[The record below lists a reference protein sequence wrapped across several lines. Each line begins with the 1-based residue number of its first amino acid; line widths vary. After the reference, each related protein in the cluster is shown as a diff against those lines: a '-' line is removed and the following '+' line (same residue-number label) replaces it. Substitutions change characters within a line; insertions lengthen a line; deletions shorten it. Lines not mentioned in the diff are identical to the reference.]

1 MSHLRKPRFQRAPEI
16 ASIQLTERDRM
27 IVRCVFQH
35 RFLRSWQ
42 IAALV
47 GGSKQAVLR
56 RLQLLY
62 HHGYLERPRA
72 QIEYFQPGGSRAFAY
87 GLADRGAELLRLTET
102 PSLRAL
108 EWSAKNRAVKHLFLE
123 HALLVS
129 DVMVSLELACR
140 QHDGVRFLNSDELPL
155 PAATRSRLELEP
167 FRWKVSLNGGTRLG
181 VVPDCVFGLEFADQ
195 PPDRNHAYFFLEA
208 DRGTMPITR
217 SGLHHSSFH
226 RKFLAYEATW
236 LQELHRKHFGFHRFR
251 VLTVTTSTD
260 RLKHLI
266 EACRQLERGQGL
278 FLFAD
283 ATGFLAVPDPLVFT
297 WQSARG
303 EQTTRLDDK

>member
-1 MSHLRKPRFQRAPEI
+1 
-16 ASIQLTERDRM
+16 M

-87 GLADRGAELLRLTET
+87 GLADRGAELLRLTGN

-129 DVMVSLELACR
+129 YVMVSLELACR
-140 QHDGVRFLNSDELPL
+140 RHGGIRLLNPNELPL
-155 PAATRSRLELEP
+155 PAATRSRIEP
-167 FRWKVSLNGGTRLG
+167 FRWRVSLSGGTRLG
-181 VVPDCVFGLEFADQ
+181 VMPDCVFGLEFAGQ
-195 PPDRNHAYFFLEA
+195 PVDRNRAYFFLEA

-217 SGLHHSSFH
+217 NGLHHSSFH
-226 RKFLAYEATW
+226 RKLLAYEATW
-236 LQELHRKHFGFHRFR
+236 IQELHQKYFGFNRFR

-260 RLKHLI
+260 RLTHLVA
-266 EACRQLERGQGL
+266 ACRQLDRGQGL
-278 FLFAD
+278 FLFTD
-283 ATGFLAVPDPLVFT
+283 RNSFLASHDPLDSP
-297 WQSARG
+297 W
-303 EQTTRLDDK
+303 ECTRLGQTVRLIDG